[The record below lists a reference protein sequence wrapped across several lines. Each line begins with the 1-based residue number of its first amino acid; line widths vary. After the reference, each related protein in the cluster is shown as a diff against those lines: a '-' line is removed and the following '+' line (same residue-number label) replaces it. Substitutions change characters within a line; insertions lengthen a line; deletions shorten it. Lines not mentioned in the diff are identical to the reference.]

1 MKHVM
6 HHPCKGVRI
15 PKRQRCPE
23 TIGLLMAILAL
34 IILAFLLDYL
44 ISQ

>member
-6 HHPCKGVRI
+6 HHPCKGRCI
-15 PKRQRCPE
+15 PKRPRCPE
-23 TIGLLMAILAL
+23 TIGLLMFILAL